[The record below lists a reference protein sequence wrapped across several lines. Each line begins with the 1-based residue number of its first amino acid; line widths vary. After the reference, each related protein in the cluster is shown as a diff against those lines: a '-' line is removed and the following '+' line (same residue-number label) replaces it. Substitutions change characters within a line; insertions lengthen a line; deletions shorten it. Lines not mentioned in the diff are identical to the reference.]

1 MGFDQLPIWAKK
13 FNVQAHSPSGTAR
26 PTCLEFFDK
35 AVARP
40 RKWWTPA
47 NCAMQGGKAAEVFVR
62 NVVVNGMD
70 RSSAYREAL
79 ALYDEHVSPEHLPND
94 ADKASMIR
102 DGVYA
107 IPRSK
112 DEKDSGV
119 IEQSGTVF
127 ELTCQHLLEG
137 TLAATAGAN
146 RVTDG
151 RWCSL
156 QLDGVDLDFI
166 GEMDFEAGGV
176 VETKTHWPFLA
187 AETKNGFKIN
197 SLPAKPRPD
206 HVVQVAF
213 YRAWLQRQEE
223 HVPVNLVYANCKGW
237 RVFSS
242 NDCEELSDLSL
253 ANALKRMRRVARHRE
268 KLMKTAESI
277 EELLQLVVP
286 EMGHFMWRDKP
297 PEYLELAR
305 RMFDD

>member
-1 MGFDQLPIWAKK
+1 
-13 FNVQAHSPSGTAR
+13 
-26 PTCLEFFDK
+26 
-35 AVARP
+35 
-40 RKWWTPA
+40 
-47 NCAMQGGKAAEVFVR
+47 MQGGKAAEVYVR
-62 NVVVNGMD
+62 NVVVHGMD
-70 RSSAYREAL
+70 RASAYREAL
-79 ALYDEHVSPEHLPND
+79 ALYDEHVSPDHLPND

-102 DGVYA
+102 DSVYT
-107 IPRSK
+107 IPVGKSQK
-112 DEKDSGV
+112 TAGV
-119 IEQSGTVF
+119 IEETGTVF

-137 TLAATAGAN
+137 TLFATAGAN

-156 QLDGVDLDFI
+156 QLDGVELDFI
-166 GEMDFEAGGV
+166 GEMDFEANGV
-176 VETKTHWPFLA
+176 VETKTQWPFLA

-223 HVPVNLVYANCKGW
+223 HVPVSLVYANCKGW

-286 EMGHFMWRDKP
+286 ELGHFMWRDKP